1 MREGTFG
8 SRVKRRRT
16 ELGLTLR
23 RLSELTGLAT
33 STLSRVENERYSPT
47 YDNAVRLTS
56 ALVMPLE
63 VYHAAVDADVPPTGS
78 AERDLHE
85 VPLSENVKM
94 QRTRI
99 PRGQRRNLSKIAQ
112 RGEFEYGFIT
122 QGNLQ
127 LRSADG
133 TTANLAAHTRLRC
146 ERLLMR
152 NYYGSATSDVEIL
165 WVARPEP
172 KQSPSAQLGLR
183 SNPSSFRERM

>member
-1 MREGTFG
+1 MRGGTFG
-8 SRVKRRRT
+8 SRVRRRRT

-33 STLSRVENERYSPT
+33 STLSRVENDRYSPT

-63 VYHAAVDADVPPTGS
+63 VDHAAVDADVMLTGS

-127 LRSADG
+127 LRSTDG
-133 TTANLAAHTRLRC
+133 TTANLPAHTRLRC

-152 NYYGSATSDVEIL
+152 VYYGSATSDVEIL

-172 KQSPSAQLGLR
+172 KDSPCAQSGL
-183 SNPSSFRERM
+183 